1 MKTFQNIS
9 KEELGKELQW
19 HLEQDAII
27 QGSYGGE
34 IGEGEEFKGCMM
46 GCAVNSIL
54 RVNGAKLQHDNHLE
68 QANYLGLPEWF
79 IYLYERIFEGLSVEE
94 SKQWVIDCF
103 EAIPVIE
110 TSKIDDLE
118 VLIRIFIIESTN
130 KNHDNEEVKKAV
142 AQVKAAIL
150 SNNKNDLSAA
160 ESSAWSAAWSA
171 AESAAESSAWSAA
184 ESSAWSA
191 AWSAAESA
199 FYKEAAE
206 SAAESAFYKEAAES
220 AAESAAWSAAWSA
233 AESAFYKDLSKYV
246 LQLLRG
252 LK

>member
-199 FYKEAAE
+199 FYK
-206 SAAESAFYKEAAES
+206 
-220 AAESAAWSAAWSA
+220 
-233 AESAFYKDLSKYV
+233 DLSKYV